1 MALVVALGAFV
12 TLLALAL
19 LGVGGYLAA
28 LLAVPRYGG
37 SEPERWRGRS
47 GPEPL
52 LLAVAS
58 LLLALAQGVVLALI
72 LGALGALHLGLA
84 LALQTGLVWV
94 LHRNVRRRLAS
105 EGGPGIFG
113 PGEEIFRALWRKVRG
128 YPALSLIAVHAV
140 GAELV
145 RGVLR
150 PPLSW
155 DSLMY
160 HLYLTAS
167 WLQQGD
173 LGLMGAR
180 GPTTAYLFAPAN
192 GSLWTWWWMA
202 PSHSELWVNLAHL
215 PSWLLL
221 GLATGAFA
229 RELGARRHW
238 PVAAFLT
245 VLTPAVLRFVGTQY
259 VDIMTAACLI
269 SASVFAARWLRRPDR
284 RDALLAGVGMGLA
297 AGTKVVGLAFAG
309 VLAPLA
315 FALALSL
322 RPSSWGRRAS
332 QMTLAL
338 LVALALGGFFYVRNL
353 AWGGGLFGHPCV
365 QQGPDT
371 EGVLDNFPA
380 PTSVA
385 ALWDEVT
392 GEDLLLDTFLG
403 STRPTMADL
412 GVGPQAA
419 LLFVTF
425 LLLPFGVSPER
436 RRVAWLAV
444 GQVAAQLVFWVLV
457 PHAANAHVLA
467 NVRYLDGALA
477 LLFAGSVALAE
488 RFLADLWVRG
498 LAIAVLVQ
506 DLLMVRT
513 ALPRESR
520 IFLAAALAVAL
531 ALALAPR
538 LRRGLVARWR
548 LLAVGG
554 CLAAIALAPVLAGHR
569 IRDRERAF
577 EEEYTAHLTSTR
589 MFAEGWGWLDRNAG
603 GGVVAVSHAPENYF
617 VYPAMGPFLERRA
630 IYVPVN
636 EAAHENPLRY
646 DGCDVRATP
655 SREAWLRNLRREGV
669 RWLYVARFP
678 EFEFPL
684 EDRWARQRPDLFA
697 LRFDHRLNRVYE
709 LIGGSQALRADD
721 PKKLRTA
728 SQTASTSRSWSS
740 GNIGS
745 DRARSAE
752 RSATGSSSPSGAKR
766 VSAGWRCRG
775 TG

>member
-12 TLLALAL
+12 TLLTLGL
-19 LGVGGYLAA
+19 LGLGGYLAA
-28 LLAVPRYGG
+28 LLTVPRSAG
-37 SEPERWRGRS
+37 ETE
-47 GPEPL
+47 PEPL
-52 LLAVAS
+52 LLAIAS
-58 LLLALAQGVVLALI
+58 LLLALAQGVFLALV
-72 LGALGALHLGLA
+72 LGAAGFLHLGLA
-84 LALQTGLVWV
+84 LALQTALVWV
-94 LHRNVRRRLAS
+94 LHRRVRERLAL
-105 EGGPGIFG
+105 EGSAGIFA
-113 PGEEIFRALWRKVRG
+113 PAGEVFRALWRTVRG
-128 YPALSLIAVHAV
+128 YPALSLIAVHAA

-145 RGVLR
+145 RGLLR

-155 DSLMY
+155 DGLMY

-173 LGLMGAR
+173 LGLVGAR
-180 GPTTAYLFAPAN
+180 GPTTAYLFSPAN

-238 PVAAFLT
+238 PVAAFLA
-245 VLTPAVLRFVGTQY
+245 VLTPTVLRFLATQY
-259 VDIMTAACLI
+259 VDVMTAACLVA
-269 SASVFAARWLRRPDR
+269 ASVFAARWMRRPDR
-284 RDALLAGVGMGLA
+284 RDALLAGVAIGLA

-315 FALALSL
+315 LALALFP
-322 RPSSWGRRAS
+322 RPASWRRRAP
-332 QMTLAL
+332 QVALVL
-338 LVALALGGFFYVRNL
+338 LVALALGSFFYVRNL

-365 QQGPDT
+365 QQGPET
-371 EGVLDNFPA
+371 EGVLDNLPA
-380 PTSVA
+380 PTSVV

-392 GEDLLLDTFLG
+392 GEGLLLDTFLG

-412 GVGPQAA
+412 GVGPQVA
-419 LLFVTF
+419 LLLVAG

-444 GQVAAQLVFWVLV
+444 GQVAAQLVFWGLV

-467 NVRYLDGALA
+467 NVRYLDSAVA

-488 RFLADLWVRG
+488 RFLTDLWLRG
-498 LAIAVLVQ
+498 LALAVAVQ
-506 DLLMVRT
+506 DVMMVRT

-520 IFLAAALAVAL
+520 IVLAAALAVAL

-538 LRRGLVARWR
+538 LRRALGERWR

-554 CLAAIALAPVLAGHR
+554 CLALIAVAPPLAGYR
-569 IRDRERAF
+569 IEDRERAF
-577 EEEYTAHLTSTR
+577 EEEFTAHLTSTR

-603 GGVVAVSHAPENYF
+603 GGAVAVSHAPENYF

-630 IYVPVN
+630 IYVHIN

-646 DGCDVRATP
+646 DGCDVRANP

-684 EDRWARQRPDLFA
+684 EDRWARERPDLFA
-697 LRFDHRLNRVYE
+697 LRLDHRLNRVYE
-709 LIGGSQALRADD
+709 LTGGVK
-721 PKKLRTA
+721 P
-728 SQTASTSRSWSS
+728 
-740 GNIGS
+740 
-745 DRARSAE
+745 
-752 RSATGSSSPSGAKR
+752 
-766 VSAGWRCRG
+766 
-775 TG
+775 